1 MPKATVAWHSGAA
14 LPVPGVVELTPTGL
28 GARVPL
34 IKPEYWIGADA
45 GACQVVPAGDPYV
58 SPRHARL
65 SRDAKGRWH
74 VNNNKSVNGVW
85 LRIEQMELTGSCQFQ
100 IGEQRFSF
108 KVP

>member
-1 MPKATVAWHSGAA
+1 MKMMQGGALLGLAEEIAHARRPEAHEELDELGAA
-14 LPVPGVVELTPTGL
+14 DRDEG
-28 GARVPL
+28 
-34 IKPEYWIGADA
+34 
-45 GACQVVPAGDPYV
+45 
-58 SPRHARL
+58 HARL